1 MARAIKSVRENVPT
15 IVKQQIRGYLSWLG
29 LAGRQKEEEKKE
41 EKKEESPK
49 RKREA
54 SDTGYSMYM

>member
-1 MARAIKSVRENVPT
+1 VREVPT

-29 LAGRQKEEEKKE
+29 LAGRQKEEKE
-41 EKKEESPK
+41 EKKKKTPK